1 MTTDK
6 EKKPCDDRALV
17 DRKFSQQRAERLLK
31 MIREFV
37 EISRVAPASL
47 DHELLIEYRKVES
60 ALDALVICE
69 AKYQEKTL
77 QHVQP
82 KL

>member
-1 MTTDK
+1 MANE

-31 MIREFV
+31 MIRELV
-37 EISRVAPASL
+37 EISHINPKSL
-47 DHELLIEYRKVES
+47 DDELLKGYQKVES
-60 ALDALVICE
+60 ALDALVIHE

-77 QHVQP
+77 QHAR
-82 KL
+82 LNL